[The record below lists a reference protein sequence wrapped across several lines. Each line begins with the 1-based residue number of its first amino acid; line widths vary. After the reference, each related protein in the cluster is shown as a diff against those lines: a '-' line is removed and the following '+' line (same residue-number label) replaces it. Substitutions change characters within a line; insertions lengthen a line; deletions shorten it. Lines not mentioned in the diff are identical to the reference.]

1 MLPGR
6 IDLISSSD
14 VQFPFGSLETLQ
26 VLAGNLLSI
35 PSSFT
40 EVPIHLDLASEDNSD
55 SNTTAGAREFY
66 FTASVWSLDSSLAPP
81 ACVLPSLSTVYPGQN
96 ASKLE
101 RDITI
106 IRVLMIALF
115 NRLVCRSAC
124 PSSLLWNGHSFHAAL
139 CNHWH

>member
-106 IRVLMIALF
+106 IHVFNNDCVVQSIGVQVYLSIFPALEWAQF
-115 NRLVCRSAC
+115 SC
-124 PSSLLWNGHSFHAAL
+124 SFV
-139 CNHWH
+139 